1 MQTSS
6 INTTNEK
13 FLDSLIK
20 HFDLNRTEK
29 YFSGVDSEF
38 EELFAE
44 ILGKIFKSSVYISKN
59 LSDQEKE
66 NTYSLENGKA
76 FRSKDLLDLGYRK
89 VERVWEEGEFSLLG
103 DVVVIWPY
111 SMSNI
116 LRVSLWGE
124 EIENIEVVKPENR
137 KTISVVQSKEILSK
151 DSTKIVGSE
160 NYSDSKLVYLTDDI
174 ERGRSTYEVG
184 LKKVPGIYNYTD
196 IHTTKNIVQKYK
208 NIGYEVWYLTKNVD
222 KFELTDNQL
231 KKYIDKYFEVDNS
244 TEKEL
249 NRGFVYEKSK
259 LLVLTDLEVL
269 GEVDLSE
276 HKKSVDI
283 DQGSLEILKKVIP
296 GDYLVHEDHGIGIFK
311 GLKEVKGNKYLD
323 IHYAKHDRLLIPFT
337 AMDKVTKYISAGRK
351 QPKLTGLNSGMWSRI
366 SQNAKKEAESIAKE
380 LLQLY
385 ALRSTVKTEKI
396 INNEKDLEEFWS
408 FVNKFEFTDTEDQ
421 MVATNHIVKDFRQD
435 KPMDRLLV
443 GDVGFGKTEIAMR
456 ATFAAVNAGFQV
468 AILAPTTVLVQQH
481 LKIFR
486 ERFKDYP
493 FTIESLSR
501 FSSEREKEKV
511 LIGLKSG
518 SIDIVIGTHSLLSKN
533 VKFKNLNLVIID
545 EEQKF
550 GVKQKEHLKQMRLNT
565 NILSMTATP
574 IPRTLNL
581 SLMGIRDISV
591 LATPPIGRKD
601 IKNEF
606 VKFSW
611 DEVEKVIQRELDR
624 EGQVFFL
631 HNRVGTIQ
639 SVKSKL
645 DKMFSNNSI
654 EILHGQM
661 SNKKIEQTMASF
673 IEGDIDVLLCTTII
687 ENGIDIANVNTLIVD
702 DASMFGLSQIY
713 QIRGRIG
720 RGDRQA
726 YACFMFNQL
735 KGDSKLRLNALKE
748 SESLG
753 SGFILSNR
761 DLEIRGAGDI
771 LGRSQSGVINSVGYG
786 LYTHMLNEAVGQM
799 SGLGILI

>member
-1 MQTSS
+1 MQSAS
-6 INTTNEK
+6 INTTNEI
-13 FLDSLIK
+13 FLDRLVQKFNLPKSIEYIS
-20 HFDLNRTEK
+20 D
-29 YFSGVDSEF
+29 VDNDF

-44 ILGKIFKSSVYISKN
+44 ILGRIYKFSVYISK
-59 LSDQEKE
+59 DITKKE
-66 NTYSLENGKA
+66 NLFRLERGDRLDIK
-76 FRSKDLLDLGYRK
+76 KLLDLGYQK
-89 VERVWEEGEFSLLG
+89 VERVWEEGEFSVLG
-103 DVVVIWPY
+103 DVVIIWPY
-111 SMSNI
+111 SMANI
-116 LRVSLWGE
+116 LRISLWDN
-124 EIENIEVVKPENR
+124 EIEDIEIVKPENR
-137 KTISVVQSKEILSK
+137 RAISKVNSKEILSK
-151 DSTKIVGSE
+151 DSSRVVGSE
-160 NYSDSKLVYLTDDI
+160 IYSKSKLIYLIDDI
-174 ERGRSTYEVG
+174 ERKKDVLDIG
-184 LKKVPGIYNYTD
+184 LKRIPGIYNYTD
-196 IHTTKNIVQKYK
+196 THTTKNIIQNYK
-208 NIGYEVWYLTKNVD
+208 NIGYEVWYLTKD
-222 KFELTDNQL
+222 IEKFEITDNKL
-231 KKYIDKYFEVDNS
+231 KKYIDKYFETENS
-244 TEKEL
+244 IEKEL
-249 NRGFVYEKSK
+249 TRGFIYEKAK

-283 DQGSLEILKKVIP
+283 DQSSLEILKKVIP

-311 GLKEVKGNKYLD
+311 GLKELEGKKYLD
-323 IHYAKHDRLLIPFT
+323 IHYAKNDRLLIPFT
-337 AMDKVTKYISAGRK
+337 AVDKITKYISAGRAR
-351 QPKLTGLNSGMWSRI
+351 PKLTGLNSGIWGRI
-366 SQNAKKEAESIAKE
+366 SQNAKKQAESIARE

-396 INNEKDLEEFWS
+396 IKNEKDLEEFWS

-421 MVATNHIVKDFRQD
+421 MVATNHIINDYQKEE
-435 KPMDRLLV
+435 PMDRLLV

-481 LKIFR
+481 VKIFK

-493 FTIESLSR
+493 FIINSLSR
-501 FSSEREKEKV
+501 FNTESEKEKV
-511 LIGLKSG
+511 LNALKSG

-533 VKFKNLNLVIID
+533 VRFKNLNLVIID

-550 GVKQKEHLKQMRLNT
+550 GVKQKEHLKEMRLNT

-606 VKFSW
+606 VQFSW
-611 DEVEKVIQRELDR
+611 NEVEKVIRRELDR
-624 EGQVFFL
+624 KGQVFFL
-631 HNRVGTIQ
+631 HNRVGSIQ
-639 SVKSKL
+639 SIKAKL
-645 DKMFSNNSI
+645 DRMFPNNSI

-661 SNKKIEQTMASF
+661 SSRKIEQTMSSF
-673 IEGDIDVLLCTTII
+673 IDGKVDVLLCTTII

-702 DASMFGLSQIY
+702 DASMFGLSQMY

-748 SESLG
+748 SETLG

-786 LYTHMLNEAVGQM
+786 LYTHMLGDAVKQLSNE
-799 SGLGILI
+799 

>member
-6 INTTNEK
+6 IKTTSER
-13 FLDSLIK
+13 FLDTLVK
-20 HFDLNRTEK
+20 NFNLNKAQR

-44 ILGKIFKSSVYISKN
+44 ILGKKYKTSVYISKEI
-59 LSDQEKE
+59 SEKE
-66 NTYSLENGKA
+66 EEDIYRLETGAEFK
-76 FRSKDLLDLGYRK
+76 SKYLLNLGYEK
-89 VERVWEEGEFSLLG
+89 VERVWEEGEYSLLG
-103 DVVVIWPY
+103 DVLIIWPY

-116 LRVSLWGE
+116 LRISLWGD

-137 KTISVVQSKEILSK
+137 KTISIVQSKEILPK
-151 DSTKIVGSE
+151 DSTRIVGSE
-160 NYSDSKLVYLTDDI
+160 SYTDSKLVYLTDDI
-174 ERGRSTYEVG
+174 DRDSDVYEVG
-184 LKKVPGIYNYTD
+184 LKRIPGIYNYTD
-196 IHTTKNIVQKYK
+196 THTTQNIIQNYK
-208 NIGYEVWYLTKNVD
+208 NIGYEVWYLSKD
-222 KFELTDNQL
+222 IEKFDITDSKL
-231 KKYIDKYFEVDNS
+231 KKYIDRYFEVDS
-244 TEKEL
+244 SIEKEL
-249 NRGFVYEKSK
+249 NRGFVYEQSK

-269 GEVDLSE
+269 GEVDLFE

-283 DQGSLEILKKVIP
+283 DQSSLEILKKVIP

-311 GLKEVKGNKYLD
+311 GLKELKGKKYLD
-323 IHYAKHDRLLIPFT
+323 IHYAKNDRLLIPFT
-337 AMDKVTKYISAGRK
+337 AVDKLTKYISAGRNK
-351 QPKLTGLNSGMWSRI
+351 PKLTGLNSGVWGRI
-366 SQNAKKEAESIAKE
+366 SQNAKKQAESIAKE

-385 ALRSTVKTEKI
+385 ALRSTVKTEKVI
-396 INNEKDLEEFWS
+396 SNEKDLEEFWS

-421 MVATNHIVKDFRQD
+421 IVATNHIISDYQKE

-456 ATFAAVNAGFQV
+456 ATFAAVNAGFQI

-493 FTIESLSR
+493 FIIESLSR
-501 FSSEREKEKV
+501 FNTESQKEKV
-511 LIGLKSG
+511 LNGLKSG
-518 SIDIVIGTHSLLSKN
+518 STDIVIATHSLLSKN
-533 VKFKNLNLVIID
+533 VKFKNLNLVIVD

-606 VKFSW
+606 IKFSW
-611 DEVEKVIQRELDR
+611 NEVNRVIQRELDR
-624 EGQVFFL
+624 KGQVFFL

-639 SVKSKL
+639 SVKAKL
-645 DKMFSNNSI
+645 DKMFPNNSI

-661 SNKKIEQTMASF
+661 SSRKIEQTMTSF
-673 IEGDIDVLLCTTII
+673 IGGKIDILLCTTII

-702 DASMFGLSQIY
+702 DASMFGLSQMY

-786 LYTHMLNEAVGQM
+786 LYTRMLSDAVEHI
-799 SGLGILI
+799 SN